1 MTVMKN
7 IFHKSKPNKTDDRIN
22 SLKRNQAAIINKKT
36 PFIIQEAYKTARTN
50 TIFSV
55 SGSMENSCKVI
66 AITSAGPGEGKTT
79 TTINLAI
86 TFAQTGAKVLII
98 DGDLRKP
105 RVHQYLGVV
114 KTDGLS
120 TVLSNQKTFDEV
132 VYKNIREGLDLLAS
146 GSIPPNPA
154 ELLSSDAMGET
165 LKELKTRYDYIFLDT
180 PPVTVVTDAAAL
192 SKFIDGIIL
201 IVRHDYTAHENI
213 EQALN
218 LLKIADAKVLGFFV
232 NDVQSPNVSY
242 RSYKNGRYSYRYGYG
257 GKRGYSYNYRY
268 GSAYGDKAEYKVDDN
283 GNRVDPAAN
292 NTAANNTETN
302 VSDSVSDNE

>member
-201 IVRHDYTAHENI
+201 IVRQDYTAHR
-213 EQALN
+213 
-218 LLKIADAKVLGFFV
+218 K
-232 NDVQSPNVSY
+232 Y
-242 RSYKNGRYSYRYGYG
+242 RA
-257 GKRGYSYNYRY
+257 
-268 GSAYGDKAEYKVDDN
+268 GS
-283 GNRVDPAAN
+283 
-292 NTAANNTETN
+292 
-302 VSDSVSDNE
+302 

>member
-1 MTVMKN
+1 MNIVKN
-7 IFHKSKPNKTDDRIN
+7 VFHKTKTNKTDDRIN
-22 SLKRNQAAIINKKT
+22 SLKRNQAAIINKST

-55 SGSMENSCKVI
+55 SGSMENYCKVI
-66 AITSAGPGEGKTT
+66 AVTSAGPGEGKTT

-86 TFAQTGAKVLII
+86 TFAQTGARVLII

-154 ELLSSDAMGET
+154 ELLSSDAMGEI
-165 LKELKTRYDYIFLDT
+165 LKDLKLRYDYIFLDT

-192 SKFIDGIIL
+192 SKFTDGLIL
-201 IVRHDYTAHENI
+201 IVRQDYTAHENI

-232 NDVQSPNVSY
+232 NDVQSAGAPY
-242 RSYKNGRYSYRYGYG
+242 KSYKNNRYGYRSGYRYSYG

-268 GSAYGDKAEYKVDDN
+268 GSPYGDKAEYKVDDN
-283 GNRVDPAAN
+283 GNRIDHSPENSAAS
-292 NTAANNTETN
+292 A
-302 VSDSVSDNE
+302 SDSASNNE